1 MGLSVLMV
9 ILALISFH
17 LQSEGDG
24 SRKVLSIGP
33 VLPALLALPA
43 STLVEVTN
51 TGALL
56 REGGRILGYDASD
69 NPPGDSLADR
79 KSVV

>member
-1 MGLSVLMV
+1 MYGRTARVTMGLSVLMV

-33 VLPALLALPA
+33 VLPAFMAR
-43 STLVEVTN
+43 
-51 TGALL
+51 TGS
-56 REGGRILGYDASD
+56 GRIGPVKQAS
-69 NPPGDSLADR
+69 R
-79 KSVV
+79 